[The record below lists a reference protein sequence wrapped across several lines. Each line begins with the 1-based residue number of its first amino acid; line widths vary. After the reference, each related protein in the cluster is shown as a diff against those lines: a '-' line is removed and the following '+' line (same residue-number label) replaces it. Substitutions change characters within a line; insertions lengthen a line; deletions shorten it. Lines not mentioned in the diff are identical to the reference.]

1 MRCREILHE
10 LDAYLT
16 GELDNTTKA
25 QVERHLEECAD
36 CRKELELLRKENA
49 VYREYAGAMDVS
61 DNALKALPVLG
72 FRRGSAARWR
82 QWAAAAAVLVAALTF
97 WRFHAVRI
105 DDESARNAESQPT
118 VALPVSINQAMSSYE
133 QAVQVL
139 EASYEGKRKNL
150 DPDLVRILDR
160 NLQIAEAAIAEC
172 KLALKKYP
180 DHPQAIQFLLLNY
193 EKQVGILKQITEAL

>member
-1 MRCREILHE
+1 MRCREILQE

-16 GELDNTTKA
+16 DELDNPTRA
-25 QVERHLEECAD
+25 RVERHLEECAD
-36 CRKELELLRKENA
+36 CRNELELLRKENDI
-49 VYREYAGAMDVS
+49 YREYAGAMDVS
-61 DNALKALPVLG
+61 DNASKALPVPG
-72 FRRGSAARWR
+72 FRPESAARWWK
-82 QWAAAAAVLVAALTF
+82 WAAAAAVLVMAIAF
-97 WRFHAVRI
+97 WRFHVIRI
-105 DDESARNAESQPT
+105 DGESAGSAESQPT